1 MSPVHVIV
9 GEDQRAEAMWATA
22 FTGAVDLYRF
32 DRNVDAFERLTAAEA
47 PIDLVVLTPAQ
58 RGPFNLTA
66 DQFIARVLE
75 GPLGA
80 SRCLANLHVI
90 VVGQSIT
97 RSHPRVM
104 SVSTLDAAIR
114 LVKFGEIEHAP
125 RPEAPRL
132 PDAHAPVRPSS
143 HDAVASVLE
152 DLPFS
157 GSVISRI
164 WDAPDPAREAPA
176 QAPAPARQNVQD
188 VPPATPDVMGGG
200 PVPTTLPATGF
211 ADPNE
216 QAPAPAQLFAR
227 TAPGGFMVPPTN
239 APGQLA
245 PHMAPVMG
253 GGEAAPIG
261 APGESIEVATGPLQ
275 PVRQYQLPQAGYR
288 GPANRGGNVHG
299 AIHDGGGQPVPPA
312 LASQVQSM
320 VYGGMHVGN
329 PNDPLLTWSSGAR
342 DQAPMVPSVAPSMAA
357 QPAPAPAQ
365 LQQAPMPM
373 PMQQAPM
380 HHAPI
385 AQPQQLPAHAQPATP
400 AVRVVPMDPPAGVYS
415 PAPAPVSSDPFLA
428 RAEQGGGDVAFG

>member
-9 GEDQRAEAMWATA
+9 GEDQRAEAMWAGA

-90 VVGQSIT
+90 VVGQTIS

-104 SVSTLDAAIR
+104 SVTTLDAAIR
-114 LVKFGEIEHAP
+114 LVKFGEVEHAP

-132 PDAHAPVRPSS
+132 PDAHAPMHDRPST
-143 HDAVASVLE
+143 HAAIASVLE
-152 DLPFS
+152 DMPFS

-164 WDAPDPAREAPA
+164 WDAPDPEREAPVERVERVVRPAVEA
-176 QAPAPARQNVQD
+176 QDSHAA
-188 VPPATPDVMGGG
+188 PDVTGGG
-200 PVPTTLPATGF
+200 PRPTTQPATGL
-211 ADPNE
+211 ANPN
-216 QAPAPAQLFAR
+216 QPAQAPAQLFAR
-227 TAPGGFMVPPTN
+227 TAPGGFMVPPAN
-239 APGQLA
+239 VPAQPMH
-245 PHMAPVMG
+245 PHAGVPVMG
-253 GGEAAPIG
+253 GGDIAQVG
-261 APGESIEVATGPLQ
+261 APGESIEVATGALQ
-275 PVRQYQLPQAGYR
+275 PARQYQLPQAGYR
-288 GPANRGGNVHG
+288 GPAIRGGNVHG
-299 AIHDGGGQPVPPA
+299 AAHDNGGQPVPPA

-329 PNDPLLTWSSGAR
+329 PHDPLLTWSSGAR
-342 DQAPMVPSVAPSMAA
+342 DQAATAPGAAPQQAPAPMQHAPIQAPQQIHTQPMHAPA
-357 QPAPAPAQ
+357 QPAA
-365 LQQAPMPM
+365 QQAP
-373 PMQQAPM
+373 
-380 HHAPI
+380 
-385 AQPQQLPAHAQPATP
+385 
-400 AVRVVPMDPPAGVYS
+400 RVVPMEPPAGVYS
-415 PAPAPVSSDPFLA
+415 PAPAPVSADPFLA

>member
-9 GEDQRAEAMWATA
+9 GEDQRAEAMWGGA

-47 PIDLVVLTPAQ
+47 PIDLVILTPAQ

-90 VVGQSIT
+90 VVGQTIT

-104 SVSTLDAAIR
+104 SVTTLDAAIR

-132 PDAHAPVRPSS
+132 PDAHAPVQASS
-143 HDAVASVLE
+143 HDAVSSMLE
-152 DLPFS
+152 DMPFS

-164 WDAPDPAREAPA
+164 WDAPDPVREAPVVA
-176 QAPAPARQNVQD
+176 REQQAPRREQAAPQA
-188 VPPATPDVMGGG
+188 PDVLGGG
-200 PVPTTLPATGF
+200 PVPTTQPATGL
-211 ADPNE
+211 AGPNE
-216 QAPAPAQLFAR
+216 VAPPAPAQLFAR
-227 TAPGGFMVPPTN
+227 TAPGGFMVPGANVPN
-239 APGQLA
+239 QPVVGGGDV
-245 PHMAPVMG
+245 APV
-253 GGEAAPIG
+253 G
-261 APGESIEVATGPLQ
+261 APGESIEVATGALQ
-275 PVRQYQLPQAGYR
+275 PARQYQLPQAGYR
-288 GPANRGGNVHG
+288 GPAIRGGNVHG
-299 AIHDGGGQPVPPA
+299 AAHDGGGQPVPPA

-320 VYGGMHVGN
+320 VYGGMNVGN

-342 DQAPMVPSVAPSMAA
+342 DQAPMVPGMAPGMAPQQA
-357 QPAPAPAQ
+357 PAPMQMAPAPAPALVHGHQ
-365 LQQAPMPM
+365 
-373 PMQQAPM
+373 
-380 HHAPI
+380 PI
-385 AQPQQLPAHAQPATP
+385 QPPQQLQAPAAP
-400 AVRVVPMDPPAGVYS
+400 RVVPMEPPPGVYS

>member
-9 GEDQRAEAMWATA
+9 GEDQRAEAMWGAA

-47 PIDLVVLTPAQ
+47 PIDLVILTPAQ
-58 RGPFNLTA
+58 RGPFNLTP

-90 VVGQSIT
+90 VVGQSIS

-104 SVSTLDAAIR
+104 SVTTLDAAIR

-125 RPEAPRL
+125 RPEAPQL
-132 PDAHAPVRPSS
+132 PDAHAPMPTTSS

-164 WDAPDPAREAPA
+164 WDAPDPVREAPA
-176 QAPAPARQNVQD
+176 QAPAPAPRAD
-188 VPPATPDVMGGG
+188 VDSRTAPDVMGGG
-200 PVPTTLPATGF
+200 PMPTTQPATGL
-211 ADPNE
+211 ADPNAA
-216 QAPAPAQLFAR
+216 APAPAQLFAR
-227 TAPGGFMVPPTN
+227 TAPGGFMVPQANVP
-239 APGQLA
+239 AQ
-245 PHMAPVMG
+245 HAPVMG
-253 GGEAAPIG
+253 GGEVAPVG
-261 APGESIEVATGPLQ
+261 APGESIEVATGALQ
-275 PVRQYQLPQAGYR
+275 PARQYQLPQAGYR
-288 GPANRGGNVHG
+288 GPAIRGGNVHG
-299 AIHDGGGQPVPPA
+299 AAHDGGGQPVPPA

-342 DQAPMVPSVAPSMAA
+342 DQASMAPGA
-357 QPAPAPAQ
+357 TAPQQVPVPMQMQSPMQAPVPMQAPIVGHQPIQPPQQ
-365 LQQAPMPM
+365 LQQ
-373 PMQQAPM
+373 
-380 HHAPI
+380 
-385 AQPQQLPAHAQPATP
+385 PAGPRT
-400 AVRVVPMDPPAGVYS
+400 VPMEPPRGVYS
-415 PAPAPVSSDPFLA
+415 PAPAPVSADPFLA